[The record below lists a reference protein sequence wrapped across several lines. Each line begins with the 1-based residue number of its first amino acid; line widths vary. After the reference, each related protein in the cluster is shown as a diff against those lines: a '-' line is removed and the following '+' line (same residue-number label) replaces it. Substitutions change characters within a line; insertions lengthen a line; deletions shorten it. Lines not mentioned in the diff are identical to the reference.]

1 MTRTST
7 MLKHNF
13 VPGGKVAGFHKSK
26 GEFSPAIIEAIFW
39 GMIKLTDDAVQYR
52 IIAPNG
58 AAALNNKAKFAH
70 LVLWNS
76 YHEDVYRQQE
86 EWDAKTRSAS

>member
-1 MTRTST
+1 

-13 VPGGKVAGFHKSK
+13 APDVKVAGFYGARK
-26 GEFSPAIIEAIFW
+26 GFAPAIIEAILW